1 MRKWMSMTHY
11 SPGEG
16 GFVIQFRAPRDV
28 EQGRFKGR
36 AEHVASGEV
45 GHFQTPEEL
54 AAFIRNV
61 LGGQHQESEG
71 LTKALRYNSL

>member
-1 MRKWMSMTHY
+1 MDEHNSF
-11 SPGEG
+11 SPGEV
-16 GFVIQFRAPRDV
+16 GFVIQFRAPGDM

-36 AEHVASGEV
+36 AEHVASDEV

-61 LGGQHQESEG
+61 LGGQYQESEG
-71 LTKALRYNSL
+71 LT